1 MAKGFVTRAFVGKV
15 LAKSTFLGKTTKSVA
30 ASDLSQTAKRE
41 KVSKAL
47 SIGSKKAGTFEN
59 KNARKRA

>member
-1 MAKGFVTRAFVGKV
+1 MAKGFLIRAFAGKV
-15 LAKSTFLGKTTKSVA
+15 LAKGAFLSKTKSVA

-47 SIGSKKAGTFEN
+47 SIGSRKAGTFES